1 MIHFECD
8 YEEGCAPA
16 ILERLSQTNME
27 QTVGYGLD
35 PYSLQA
41 KQLIADMC

>member
-8 YEEGCAPA
+8 YEEGCAPE
-16 ILERLSQTNME
+16 ILEALTRTNLE

-35 PYSLQA
+35 PYSQEA
-41 KQLIADMC
+41 